1 MSKIIYLYSNQ
12 YTNYSGKKMCYGCT
26 DHLKFLFEPEM
37 VSLQGKDIMVV
48 ETKKLLNLFEMFLLV
63 PHLKEKISSAP
74 HMMNHMSIH
83 LSVTVSMVCKA
94 FE

>member
-1 MSKIIYLYSNQ
+1 
-12 YTNYSGKKMCYGCT
+12 
-26 DHLKFLFEPEM
+26 
-37 VSLQGKDIMVV
+37 MVV

-74 HMMNHMSIH
+74 IH

-94 FE
+94 FEWDIFTEKTNKGQMDKTWYSTEDRVN